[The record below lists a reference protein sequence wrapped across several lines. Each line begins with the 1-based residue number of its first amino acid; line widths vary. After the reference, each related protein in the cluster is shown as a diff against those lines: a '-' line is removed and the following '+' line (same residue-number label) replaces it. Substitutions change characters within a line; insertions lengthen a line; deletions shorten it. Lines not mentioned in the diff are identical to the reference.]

1 MMVSVDVSLSYICD
15 KDRKKYD
22 DTRSILKRNTV
33 VFILVQILSIFVVSL
48 LVPKHVIEPDNF
60 DP

>member
-1 MMVSVDVSLSYICD
+1 MVSVDVSLSYICD
-15 KDRKKYD
+15 KDREKYD
-22 DTRSILKRNTV
+22 DTRSIFLKRNMV

-48 LVPKHVIEPDNF
+48 LAPKHVIEPDNF